1 MMEPI
6 NINAILDA
14 VQKKNI
20 ELTPEFL
27 VNITDSRVAFYS
39 VLELMCDYFNS
50 VTAVRTN
57 KDAALICKLK
67 EAEKILREKND
78 SLAEKYNDAMT
89 ELLNTKETILD
100 LDHTLSNKEIEI
112 SDLKARIRE
121 LEPNLER
128 CKLFQ

>member
-14 VQKKNI
+14 VQKKDI

-27 VNITDSRVAFYS
+27 VNITDSRVASYS
-39 VLELMCDYFNS
+39 VLESMWDCFNS

-121 LEPNLER
+121 LELNLER

>member
-100 LDHTLSNKEIEI
+100 LDHTLSNKGIEI

>member
-1 MMEPI
+1 MEPI

-100 LDHTLSNKEIEI
+100 LDHTLSNKGIEI

>member
-67 EAEKILREKND
+67 EADKILREKND

-100 LDHTLSNKEIEI
+100 LDHTLSNKEMVI
-112 SDLKARIRE
+112 SDLKARIRDLE
-121 LEPNLER
+121 LNLER

>member
-14 VQKKNI
+14 VQKKDI

-27 VNITDSRVAFYS
+27 VNIADSRVASYS

-89 ELLNTKETILD
+89 ELLNTKETFLD
-100 LDHTLSNKEIEI
+100 LDHTLSNKEMEI

-121 LEPNLER
+121 FELNLER

>member
-1 MMEPI
+1 MKKLKEKKS
-6 NINAILDA
+6 NDGTYKYQRYLNA
-14 VQKKNI
+14 VQKKDI

-27 VNITDSRVAFYS
+27 VNITDSRVASYS
-39 VLELMCDYFNS
+39 VLELMGDYFNS

-57 KDAALICKLK
+57 KDATLICKLK

-100 LDHTLSNKEIEI
+100 LDHTLSNK
-112 SDLKARIRE
+112 
-121 LEPNLER
+121 
-128 CKLFQ
+128 

>member
-1 MMEPI
+1 MEPI

-78 SLAEKYNDAMT
+78 SLTEKYNDAMT

>member
-1 MMEPI
+1 MEPI

>member
-1 MMEPI
+1 MEPI

-78 SLAEKYNDAMT
+78 SLDEKYNDAMT

>member
-1 MMEPI
+1 M
-6 NINAILDA
+6 A
-14 VQKKNI
+14 VQKKDI

-27 VNITDSRVAFYS
+27 VNITDSRVASYS

-100 LDHTLSNKEIEI
+100 LDHILSNKEIEI

-121 LEPNLER
+121 LELNLER